1 MSRHGSGAVV
11 RWSCWRRRAWP
22 LVMAAGLVLAGH
34 TLVSEVGSPVRQLRA
49 LGGLGDPWADPVA
62 PMISLLALLAE
73 TLVAYLLVVLALR
86 SLCRLPGS
94 VGRIAGQVTLMVA
107 PAAVRRALD
116 LLVGGTLL
124 AQATLVA
131 SSGIGMPPG
140 HRTAVPAVAM
150 ATSSIPSGHAA
161 TVTGHDLDPTAT
173 GSARPRQVVGD
184 PAETRPAPRRASA
197 PLPPW
202 LGGGP
207 SNPAPGSIGDTEP
220 EPTGDVGTGP
230 TGEAAPGSNGK
241 AEPGSSGET
250 EPGSS
255 DGAATSYSVAVGD
268 TLWDIAAA
276 HLGPGERTVLKVDR
290 YWRQVYRANRRV
302 IGADPDLIHP
312 GTRLNVPPFRRDRS

>member
-1 MSRHGSGAVV
+1 VRQRFGAGA
-11 RWSCWRRRAWP
+11 RRPGWRRRAWLLAVVAGP
-22 LVMAAGLVLAGH
+22 ALVGR
-34 TLVSEVGSPVRQLRA
+34 TLVGEVGSPMRLLRA
-49 LGGLGDPWADPVA
+49 LDDLGDPWADPVA

-86 SLCRLPGS
+86 SLCQLPGS
-94 VGRIAGQVTLMVA
+94 VGRAAGQVTLLVT
-107 PAAVRRALD
+107 PVAVRRVLD

-124 AQATLVA
+124 AQATLAA

-140 HRTAVPAVAM
+140 HRAAVPAVAM
-150 ATSSIPSGHAA
+150 ATSSIPSGPAA
-161 TVTGHDLDPTAT
+161 LVTGHHLGPSAT
-173 GSARPRQVVGD
+173 GSARPRQAVMD
-184 PAETRPAPRRASA
+184 PAGTRPAPRRSSA

-220 EPTGDVGTGP
+220 ESTGDVGTGP
-230 TGEAAPGSNGK
+230 TGEAARGSAGE
-241 AEPGSSGET
+241 AGRTSSDELEPGSG
-250 EPGSS
+250 
-255 DGAATSYSVAVGD
+255 DGAAAGHTVAVGD

-276 HLGPGERTVLKVDR
+276 HLGPGEGTVLNVHR

-312 GTRLNVPPFRRDRS
+312 GTRLDVPPFRRDRP